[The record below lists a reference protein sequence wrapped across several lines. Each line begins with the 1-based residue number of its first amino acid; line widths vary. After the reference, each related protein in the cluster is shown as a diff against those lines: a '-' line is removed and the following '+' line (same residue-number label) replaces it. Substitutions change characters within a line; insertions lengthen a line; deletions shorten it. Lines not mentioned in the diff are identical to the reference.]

1 MKKIHNP
8 DYNLYIPK
16 NKPCFWVRDNMHC
29 RQQSIR
35 QQGKEQSYIYLT
47 IISKLIQNPLQQ

>member
-8 DYNLYIPK
+8 VCNFYIPK
-16 NKPCFWVRDNMHC
+16 NKPCFWVRDNMYS

-35 QQGKEQSYIYLT
+35 QQDKDLSYIYLT